1 MKPTPQA
8 LIAVL
13 AGLALAAG
21 AAHAQAPPTWVKDQQ
36 ALLKSPD
43 PKLAAN
49 KKVVFDMWRAIIQ
62 GGHTELAAQY
72 FTPGY
77 IQHNPNVLSGRDAMV
92 AYMKQ
97 TRPVR
102 AIEPDIH
109 FPVVDIVAEGD
120 VVVVA
125 TVSYAPDPANP
136 SKKYAGTHFD
146 MFRLENGK
154 IAEHWDS
161 VPKDPAALHTDPNVD
176 NRP

>member
-1 MKPTPQA
+1 MKLTTVILA
-8 LIAVL
+8 AL
-13 AGLALAAG
+13 AGMSLSGALAL
-21 AAHAQAPPTWVKDQQ
+21 AQAPPTWVNDQA
-36 ALLKSPD
+36 ALLHSPD

-49 KKVVFDMWRAIIQ
+49 KTMVFDMWRAIIQ
-62 GGHTELAAQY
+62 GGHTELAARY

-77 IQHNPNVLSGRDAMV
+77 IQHNPNVVSGRDAMV

-102 AIEPDIH
+102 PIEPNIH

-136 SKKYAGTHFD
+136 KKKYAGTHFD
-146 MFRLENGK
+146 MFRLEHGK

-161 VPKDPAALHTDPNVD
+161 VPKDPAALHFDPNVD
-176 NRP
+176 SNKP

>member
-1 MKPTPQA
+1 MKPKTC
-8 LIAVL
+8 VL
-13 AGLALAAG
+13 AAFAVLAAG
-21 AAHAQAPPTWVKDQQ
+21 AAQAQAPPTWVKDQR
-36 ALLKSPD
+36 ALLKSAD

-62 GGHTELAAQY
+62 GGHTELAPKY

-77 IQHNPNVLSGRDAMV
+77 IQHNPNVASGRDAMM
-92 AYMKQ
+92 AYMKR

-102 AIEPDIH
+102 PIEPDIH
-109 FPVVDIVAEGD
+109 FPVVGIVAEGD
-120 VVVVA
+120 MVVVA

-146 MFRLENGK
+146 MFRLEGGK

-161 VPKDPAALHTDPNVD
+161 VPKDAAAARTDPNVT

>member
-1 MKPTPQA
+1 MKLTTA
-8 LIAVL
+8 
-13 AGLALAAG
+13 ALAALAALSAG
-21 AAHAQAPPTWVKDQQ
+21 AALAQAAPTWVKDQK
-36 ALLKSPD
+36 ALLASPD

-62 GGHTELAAQY
+62 GGHVELAPQY

-77 IQHNPNVLSGRDAMV
+77 IQHNPNVASGRDAMV

-102 AIEPDIH
+102 PIEPDIH

-125 TVSYAPDPANP
+125 TVSYAPDPADP